1 MALLRKLYIQ
11 VLIAIVLAIALGL
24 EAPALAVQMKP
35 IGDGFIALLKMMLG
49 PIIFCSVVLG
59 LTHVRDMRQLGALA
73 GKSLLYFETLS
84 TVGMVVGMVIVNVFK
99 PGVGLHAAN
108 LVATKAV
115 QDASVAGGQFTAVKF
130 FLSIIPNTM
139 VDAFAKG
146 DILQVLLVSLL
157 VGAALSVG
165 VKTESPLLKGI
176 EEAQGVLF
184 RILGYIMRLAP
195 LGAFGAMSAAVGAFG
210 AATLAHLAYLVIE
223 LYAASAFFVIV
234 VLGSVCAIA
243 RLSLFKLLRLIGDEI
258 MITLG
263 TASGESVLPRLMF
276 KLEQAGCDRS
286 VVGFVLPAG
295 YSFNLDGTGV
305 YMAIAVGFIAQATD
319 TPFSLAQQ
327 AAVLAVMLLTSKGG
341 TTVAG
346 GAFVK
351 LAGTLQTVRAL
362 PLNALGLLFGVDRF
376 NATCIATTNVI
387 GNVVATFVIA
397 QWEGAFDRERFEA
410 YLAGKI
416 EPVEPAPH

>member
-24 EAPALAVQMKP
+24 AAPTLAVQMKP

-73 GKSLLYFETLS
+73 GKSLIYFETLS
-84 TVGMVVGMVIVNVFK
+84 TIGMVVGMVIVNVFK

-108 LVATKAV
+108 LAATKAV

-184 RILGYIMRLAP
+184 RILGYIMRLPPPTSPRTRPAAP
-195 LGAFGAMSAAVGAFG
+195 GA
-210 AATLAHLAYLVIE
+210 
-223 LYAASAFFVIV
+223 
-234 VLGSVCAIA
+234 
-243 RLSLFKLLRLIGDEI
+243 
-258 MITLG
+258 
-263 TASGESVLPRLMF
+263 
-276 KLEQAGCDRS
+276 
-286 VVGFVLPAG
+286 
-295 YSFNLDGTGV
+295 
-305 YMAIAVGFIAQATD
+305 
-319 TPFSLAQQ
+319 
-327 AAVLAVMLLTSKGG
+327 
-341 TTVAG
+341 
-346 GAFVK
+346 
-351 LAGTLQTVRAL
+351 
-362 PLNALGLLFGVDRF
+362 
-376 NATCIATTNVI
+376 
-387 GNVVATFVIA
+387 
-397 QWEGAFDRERFEA
+397 
-410 YLAGKI
+410 
-416 EPVEPAPH
+416 